1 MASGGQRIAQVICYL
16 QTPSAG
22 GETKFFDRAFGGL
35 QVEPKLGSA
44 LIFPTA
50 TLRGEADERY
60 LHSGE
65 PVKRGTKWIVGTWLM
80 EAERTDGDDVAEA
93 IDQLWKMAGVE
104 PPPKKAAK
112 QPSAAAASGAAAG
125 GGVGAA
131 AGGKSKKGGKQRKK
145 KRR

>member
-1 MASGGQRIAQVICYL
+1 MLGVSGLPIALCRKDHRSSKDG
-16 QTPSAG
+16 TGTSG

-80 EAERTDGDDVAEA
+80 EAERTDAEA
-93 IDQLWKMAGVE
+93 CSQ
-104 PPPKKAAK
+104 
-112 QPSAAAASGAAAG
+112 G
-125 GGVGAA
+125 GGALPEGL
-131 AGGKSKKGGKQRKK
+131 SP
-145 KRR
+145 